1 MGAGE
6 KVQAPPRVVA
16 TAARGRQS
24 QEPGKEAGWQQG
36 QRSEP
41 GC

>member
-6 KVQAPPRVVA
+6 RVQAPPRVVSP
-16 TAARGRQS
+16 AARGRQS